1 MKQGTT
7 PTHTFLLPF
16 ETSNIKALEITY
28 AQQDTVILKKNLDA
42 CVLDGKVVTIEL
54 SQEDTFLFDTT
65 TAVQMQLRVLTT
77 TDQAYATEIYIGKVA
92 KSLSKEVLK

>member
-1 MKQGTT
+1 MRQGTT

-16 ETSNIKALEITY
+16 ETSEIKVLELTY
-28 AQQDTVILKKNLDA
+28 AQQDTVILTKSLDD

-54 SQEDTFLFDTT
+54 SQEETFLFDTT
-65 TAVQMQLRVLTT
+65 SQVQMQLRVLTL
-77 TDQAYATEIYIGKVA
+77 TDQAYSTEIYLGMVA

>member
-1 MKQGTT
+1 MRQGTT

-16 ETSNIKALEITY
+16 ETSEIKVLELTY
-28 AQQDTVILKKNLDA
+28 AQQDTVILKKTLDD

-65 TAVQMQLRVLTT
+65 SQVQMQLRVLTT
-77 TDQAYATEIYIGKVA
+77 TDQAYATDIYLGKVA